1 MTLERA
7 WEIHQKI
14 AEVFTHSAA
23 NSVAGTTFIPLS
35 KFGKNVSKK
44 DLFDA
49 LCLMLAEAVF
59 LAHSDP
65 SYEKEVGSVD
75 SYVQWLDSGLPRIY
89 VSVIEDDKLKNIQ
102 SLAPHSDEWFL
113 ENSRIMNQA
122 MGALRNSRD
131 LAERPVD
138 RLTLTGVRELLR
150 GFVDDRTSYW
160 KKVYTLLQLPE
171 TSSPGRRY
179 PGQLSAATP
188 NDCYGV
194 PDLTLEEALEIDAEL
209 GIVNNDSIP
218 STDQEGHP
226 EPYHPNPV
234 RPPHK
239 SESPKGRLVF
249 EQGHAEAIPKKST
262 VIDSICFLA
271 YYLTSG
277 IQIFAV
283 WALAEKL
290 YDLPSVVSFILA
302 ALLSFIPLIGS
313 VLAVIGSVVCWGWV
327 WWHAALLYLWWL
339 VLALVVGGLMLFIW
353 ALVSLFSKF
362 AKKKDVIDV

>member
-23 NSVAGTTFIPLS
+23 NNVADTRFIPLS
-35 KFGKNVSKK
+35 KFGKNVSKN

-49 LCLMLAEAVF
+49 LCLMLADAVF
-59 LAHSDP
+59 LARTKP
-65 SYEKEVGSVD
+65 SYKTVVGD
-75 SYVQWLDSGLPRIY
+75 LNLYVEILDTILGSINLC
-89 VSVIEDDKLKNIQ
+89 VVEDVKLQRLQ
-102 SLAPHSDEWFL
+102 SMAPHSDEWFS
-113 ENSRIMNQA
+113 EHSHISMQMIRAISNS
-122 MGALRNSRD
+122 SD
-131 LAERPVD
+131 LNDRPVD
-138 RLTLTGVRELLR
+138 GLTFEGVSEIFQD
-150 GFVDDRTSYW
+150 FVDDRTTYW
-160 KKVYTLLQLPE
+160 KKVYNSLQLPD
-171 TSSPGRRY
+171 SDIPRRKY
-179 PGQLSAATP
+179 QAAVLDAIAS
-188 NDCYGV
+188 DCYGV
-194 PDLTLEEALEIDAEL
+194 PDLTIEEALEIDAEL

-249 EQGHAEAIPKKST
+249 EQGHAEAIPKKAT

-353 ALVSLFSKF
+353 ALVFLSSKF
-362 AKKKDVIDV
+362 AKKKDVIDA